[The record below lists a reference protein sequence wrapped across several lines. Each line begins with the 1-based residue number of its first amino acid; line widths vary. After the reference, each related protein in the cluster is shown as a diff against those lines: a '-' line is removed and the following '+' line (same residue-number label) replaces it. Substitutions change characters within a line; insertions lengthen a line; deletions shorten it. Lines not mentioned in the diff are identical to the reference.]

1 MRIEA
6 YNQVAQIYGAQKT
19 TAKAK
24 ANKTTSMGRDE
35 VQISSFGKDLQV
47 AKAAMKNSAE
57 VFGIQSPAGNL
68 QVIFHL
74 RNIPALNKSVDTVY
88 KSTFLEKRGKF

>member
-57 VFGIQSPAGNL
+57 VRADKVADLKQRIESGNYNVDMDDFASVLLSKFG
-68 QVIFHL
+68 
-74 RNIPALNKSVDTVY
+74 K
-88 KSTFLEKRGKF
+88 

>member
-19 TAKAK
+19 QAKAK
-24 ANKTTSMGRDE
+24 TNVAASMGRDE

-47 AKAAMKNSAE
+47 AKAAVKNSAE
-57 VFGIQSPAGNL
+57 VRADKVADLKQRIENGTY
-68 QVIFHL
+68 
-74 RNIPALNKSVDTVY
+74 SVDVDDFA
-88 KSTFLEKRGKF
+88 SVLLSKFGQ

>member
-24 ANKTTSMGRDE
+24 AQKNTPMGRDE
-35 VQISSFGKDLQV
+35 VQISSFGKDLQI
-47 AKAAMKNSAE
+47 AKNAVKNSAE
-57 VFGIQSPAGNL
+57 VRADKVADLKQKIESGNYNVDMDDFASVLLSKFG
-68 QVIFHL
+68 
-74 RNIPALNKSVDTVY
+74 K
-88 KSTFLEKRGKF
+88 